1 MSAARIRR
9 LTLTNFRSY
18 RAAQIEVAASPVV
31 LVGPNGAGKT
41 NLIEAISFL
50 APGRGLRRATLDE
63 VAFQEADGS
72 WAVSAEVE
80 GALGLATLGTGIEAP
95 ATEGMAVTRKCRIDR
110 EPAVSVAA
118 LSDHVRVVWLVPAM
132 DAMFSGPASER
143 RRFLDRLALAV
154 DAEHSGRVAALER
167 ALRSRNRLLEEPRPD
182 PHWLDAIEH
191 ETAEVAVAV
200 AAQRAET
207 VARLQQALNARDQPA
222 SEFPAGEI
230 ALKGWIEELVRQRP
244 AIEVEDRYRA
254 VLRDNRARDAAAGR
268 TLDGPHLTDL
278 AVTHARKG
286 IPAADA
292 STGEQKALL
301 IGLILA
307 HAHLLT
313 EMSGFAPALL
323 LDEVVAH
330 LDPARRTALYAE
342 LEALGAQVWMTG
354 ADPAA
359 FAEIEP
365 RAQVFEVSPG
375 CIARKRGPQAP
386 DLSRPERGGDA
397 RGPGPGGSRQ
407 KTIVKGARPA
417 TFSCA
422 PCPAADPANPAGGAR
437 ASA

>member
-9 LTLTNFRSY
+9 LSLTNFRSY
-18 RAAQIEVAASPVV
+18 RAAQIELAAGPVV
-31 LVGPNGAGKT
+31 LVGENGAGKT

-50 APGRGLRRATLDE
+50 APGRGLRRATLEE
-63 VAFQEADGS
+63 VAFQEGDGS

-95 ATEGMAVTRKCRIDR
+95 AGEGATTSRKCRIDR

-118 LSDHVRVVWLVPAM
+118 LADHLRVIWLVPAM
-132 DAMFSGPASER
+132 DQMFNGPASER

-154 DAEHSGRVAALER
+154 DAEHSGRVAAFER

-191 ETAEVAVAV
+191 ETAEIAIAV

-207 VARLQQALNARDQPA
+207 VARLRQALTARRDQA
-222 SEFPAGEI
+222 SAFPPCEI
-230 ALKGWIEELVRQRP
+230 ALDGWIEALVRERP
-244 AIEVEDRYRA
+244 AVEVEDRYRT
-254 VLRDNRARDAAAGR
+254 VLKENRARDAAAGR
-268 TLDGPHLTDL
+268 TLDGPHLSDL
-278 AVTHARKG
+278 AVLHVRKG

-307 HAHLLT
+307 HARLIA
-313 EMSGFAPALL
+313 EMSGFAPVLL

-330 LDPARRTALYAE
+330 LDPQRRSALYAE
-342 LEALGAQVWMTG
+342 LREIGAQVFMTG

-359 FAEIEP
+359 FAEIET
-365 RAQVFEVSPG
+365 ANAFQVVPG
-375 CIARKRGPQAP
+375 RVTRK
-386 DLSRPERGGDA
+386 
-397 RGPGPGGSRQ
+397 
-407 KTIVKGARPA
+407 
-417 TFSCA
+417 
-422 PCPAADPANPAGGAR
+422 PAAG
-437 ASA
+437 

>member
-18 RAAQIEVAASPVV
+18 RTAQIEVAAGPVV

-63 VAFQEADGS
+63 VAFQEGNGS
-72 WAVSAEVE
+72 WAVAADVD

-95 ATEGMAVTRKCRIDR
+95 ATEDTAVARKCRIDR

-118 LSDHVRVVWLVPAM
+118 LSDHVRVIWLVPAM
-132 DAMFSGPASER
+132 DGMFGGPASER

-167 ALRSRNRLLEEPRPD
+167 SLRSRNRLLEEPRPD

-207 VARLQQALNARDQPA
+207 VARLQQALKARDEPA
-222 SEFPAGEI
+222 SIFPSSEI

-254 VLRDNRARDAAAGR
+254 VLKDNRGRDAAAGR

-278 AVTHARKG
+278 AVIHARKG

-307 HAHLLT
+307 HANLLG
-313 EMSGFAPALL
+313 EMSGFAPVLL

-330 LDPARRTALYAE
+330 LDPERRSALFGE

-375 CIARKRGPQAP
+375 RIARKRG
-386 DLSRPERGGDA
+386 G
-397 RGPGPGGSRQ
+397 
-407 KTIVKGARPA
+407 I
-417 TFSCA
+417 
-422 PCPAADPANPAGGAR
+422 
-437 ASA
+437 

>member
-18 RAAQIEVAASPVV
+18 RAAQIEVAAGPVV

-63 VAFQEADGS
+63 VAFQEGNGS
-72 WAVSAEVE
+72 WAVSADVD
-80 GALGLATLGTGIEAP
+80 GVLGLATLGTGIEAP
-95 ATEGMAVTRKCRIDR
+95 GAEDTAPVRKCRIDR

-118 LSDHVRVVWLVPAM
+118 LSDHLRVIWLVPAM
-132 DAMFSGPASER
+132 DGMFGGPASER

-207 VARLQQALNARDQPA
+207 VARLQQALQARDDPA
-222 SEFPAGEI
+222 SVFPSSEI
-230 ALKGWIEELVRQRP
+230 ALEGWIEELVRQRP

-254 VLRDNRARDAAAGR
+254 VLKDNRGRDAAAGR

-278 AVTHARKG
+278 AVTYARKG
-286 IPAADA
+286 VPAADA

-301 IGLILA
+301 IGLVLA
-307 HAHLLT
+307 HANLLG
-313 EMSGFAPALL
+313 EMSGFAPLLL

-330 LDPARRTALYAE
+330 LDPARRAALFDE

-359 FAEIEP
+359 FVDIEP
-365 RAQVFEVSPG
+365 RAQMFEVSPG
-375 CIARKRGPQAP
+375 RIARRQA
-386 DLSRPERGGDA
+386 
-397 RGPGPGGSRQ
+397 
-407 KTIVKGARPA
+407 GA
-417 TFSCA
+417 
-422 PCPAADPANPAGGAR
+422 
-437 ASA
+437 